1 MYIPVKFYLCNY
13 LIIRYI
19 LLAMPIRKHTIILL
33 GILFSALQLYAQAS
47 AELKISPDTLK
58 NSFSPLFKNNL
69 SDSLIN
75 YGKLFLNTPYR
86 YGSGG
91 TANFDCSGFTSHVY
105 RNFGYNLQRSSAD
118 QANQFPEVA
127 KSQLQPGDLVFF
139 NGRRRNGRVGHV
151 GIVVS
156 AKEDGDFDFIH
167 ASVKSGVI
175 ISNSKEDYYLKRFVR
190 AGRVLGVDSFPQLA
204 FDNTKVSLHEPE
216 QKIEYKKVTKVVPA
230 KYHYV
235 KSGENLSVIADR
247 YGVSVTKLK
256 KKNHLKSEQLQV
268 KQRLKIEDEKE
279 ISVVEKVLVE
289 NTKKHSKDSTIAQ
302 NSLTR
307 PVADVKTTHKVQ
319 KGETLFTLSKL
330 YGKSI
335 DELRALNNLKDA
347 KIVIGQEIIVE
358 KPVEI
363 AQHVSTVKP
372 NVAVAEKEETTYKVT
387 KGETLSSI
395 ARKFDT
401 TQDELI
407 SLNQLASNK
416 ILAGQELKVAVQ
428 KTAVA
433 SSAVPAAA
441 SGTEQ
446 PASINEPVSHKVA
459 AGESLFSISKL
470 YNISIDELKAH
481 NNLST
486 NKLQQGQ
493 TLQIPGNASSVTTI
507 TVTKAK
513 STPAYAFHK
522 VRSGETLSS
531 IALKYNCSI
540 NDIKKWNKKS
550 SDKLNLGDK
559 LKIQSN

>member
-1 MYIPVKFYLCNY
+1 MQ
-13 LIIRYI
+13 
-19 LLAMPIRKHTIILL
+19 LLKYQIYFTCMPIRKHTIILL
-33 GILFSALQLYAQAS
+33 GILFSSLQLYAQAS
-47 AELKISPDTLK
+47 AELKMSADTLK
-58 NSFSPLFKNNL
+58 NSFGPLLKPNL

-86 YGSGG
+86 YGAGG
-91 TANFDCSGFTSHVY
+91 TAHFDCSGFTSHVF

-118 QANQFPEVA
+118 QANQFPEIA

-167 ASVKSGVI
+167 ASVKNGVI

-204 FDNTKVSLHEPE
+204 FDNTKLSLREPE
-216 QKIEYKKVTKVVPA
+216 QKIEYKKVTKVIPA
-230 KYHYV
+230 QYHYV
-235 KSGENLSVIADR
+235 RSGENLSVIADR
-247 YGVSVTKLK
+247 YGISMAKLK

-289 NTKKHSKDSTIAQ
+289 SVKKHSNDSTLAQ
-302 NSLTR
+302 SS
-307 PVADVKTTHKVQ
+307 VVKSDARTKHKVQ

-330 YGKSI
+330 YGKSV
-335 DELRALNNLKDA
+335 DELREMNNLKDS
-347 KIVIGQEIIVE
+347 KIFLGQEIIVE

-363 AQHVSTVKP
+363 VQQVQVETPKP
-372 NVAVAEKEETTYKVT
+372 VLAKKEATTYKV
-387 KGETLSSI
+387 KRGETLSSI

-407 SLNQLASNK
+407 SLNQLANNK
-416 ILAGQELKVAVQ
+416 ILAGQELKVAAQ

-433 SSAVPAAA
+433 SAPVSVDA
-441 SGTEQ
+441 SVASQ
-446 PASINEPVSHKVA
+446 PTSINEPVNHKVA

-470 YNISIDELKAH
+470 YNISIDELKAQ

-493 TLQIPGNASSVTTI
+493 TLQIPGNASVTTI
-507 TVTKAK
+507 AATKAK
-513 STPAYAFHK
+513 SSPAYAFHK

-559 LKIQSN
+559 LKIKSN

>member
-1 MYIPVKFYLCNY
+1 
-13 LIIRYI
+13 
-19 LLAMPIRKHTIILL
+19 MPIRKHTIILL
-33 GILFSALQLYAQAS
+33 GIFFSSLQLYAQAS
-47 AELKISPDTLK
+47 VELKMSADTLK
-58 NSFSPLFKNNL
+58 NSFGPLLKPNL

-75 YGKLFLNTPYR
+75 YGKLYLNTPYR

-91 TANFDCSGFTSHVY
+91 TAHFDCSGFTSHVY

-118 QANQFPEVA
+118 QANQFPEIA

-204 FDNTKVSLHEPE
+204 FDNTKLSLHEPE

-302 NSLTR
+302 NSLTKS
-307 PVADVKTTHKVQ
+307 VADVKTTHKVQ

-550 SDKLNLGDK
+550 SDKLSLGDK

>member
-1 MYIPVKFYLCNY
+1 
-13 LIIRYI
+13 
-19 LLAMPIRKHTIILL
+19 MPIRKHTIILL
-33 GILFSALQLYAQAS
+33 GIFFSSLQLYAQAS
-47 AELKISPDTLK
+47 VELKMSADTLK
-58 NSFSPLFKNNL
+58 NSFGPLLKPNL

-75 YGKLFLNTPYR
+75 YGKLYLNTPYR

-91 TANFDCSGFTSHVY
+91 TAHFDCSGFTSHVF

-118 QANQFPEVA
+118 QANQFPEIA

-302 NSLTR
+302 NSLTKS
-307 PVADVKTTHKVQ
+307 VADVKTTHKVQ

-363 AQHVSTVKP
+363 AQHVSAVKP

-550 SDKLNLGDK
+550 SDKLSLGDK

>member
-1 MYIPVKFYLCNY
+1 
-13 LIIRYI
+13 
-19 LLAMPIRKHTIILL
+19 MPIRKHTIILL
-33 GILFSALQLYAQAS
+33 GIFFSSLQLYAQAS
-47 AELKISPDTLK
+47 VELKMSADTLK
-58 NSFSPLFKNNL
+58 NSFGPLLKPNL

-75 YGKLFLNTPYR
+75 YGKLYLNTPYR

-91 TANFDCSGFTSHVY
+91 TAHFDCSGFTSHVY

-118 QANQFPEVA
+118 QANQFPEIA

-550 SDKLNLGDK
+550 SDKLSLGDK